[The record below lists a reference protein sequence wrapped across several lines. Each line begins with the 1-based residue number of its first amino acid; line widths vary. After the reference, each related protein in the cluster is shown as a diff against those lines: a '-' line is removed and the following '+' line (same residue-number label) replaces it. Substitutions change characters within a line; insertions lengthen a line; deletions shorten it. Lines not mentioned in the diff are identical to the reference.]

1 MQQFDELKK
10 ERMQLAAERISE
22 IVTEAAI
29 PAPFARYFKEEAE
42 FISQMLDLAETI
54 RTKQQTGHYR
64 NGNSAI
70 RECMQIS
77 CRSSMNT
84 VLAIR
89 SMQ

>member
-42 FISQMLDLAETI
+42 FISQMLRPFGQE
-54 RTKQQTGHYR
+54 KQQTGHYR

>member
-42 FISQMLDLAETI
+42 FISQMLDLAETDSDRKNSRLDI
-54 RTKQQTGHYR
+54 TGMGTVQSE
-64 NGNSAI
+64 NV
-70 RECMQIS
+70 
-77 CRSSMNT
+77 CRYPAGA
-84 VLAIR
+84 V
-89 SMQ
+89 